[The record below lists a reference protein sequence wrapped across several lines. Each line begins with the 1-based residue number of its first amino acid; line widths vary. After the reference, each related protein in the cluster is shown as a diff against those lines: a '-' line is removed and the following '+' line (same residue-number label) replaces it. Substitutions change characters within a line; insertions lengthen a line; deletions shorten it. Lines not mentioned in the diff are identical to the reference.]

1 MEPKHQSPEEY
12 ANDLINSII
21 ETEKDIPEDQQIP
34 INLLSYWIDRIKK
47 ATKKTWIGYMVG
59 DRESYLLT
67 EEEIMELYDKAGEQY
82 VSELLDSMVD
92 KDLLEVSVDENGE
105 FLYGLSET
113 GKIVTDHLFKN
124 KKS

>member
-21 ETEKDIPEDQQIP
+21 ETEKGIPEDQQLP

-47 ATKKTWIGYMVG
+47 ATKKTWIGYIAG

-67 EEEIMELYDKAGEQY
+67 EEEIMELYNKAGEQY
-82 VSELLDSMVD
+82 VGDLLDSMVD
-92 KDLLEVSVDENGE
+92 KDLLEVSIDENGD